1 MNALAEHFSPHLKEL
16 RQRLLVAFAAV
27 GICSS
32 VAYFFSEKLVR
43 FFLTPLFRAYPS
55 LAKLVYTN
63 LTEAFLSYLKVSLL
77 VGIVFSFPVL
87 CYELWMFISPGLRK
101 SERKTALTIVSLAT
115 TLFASGVAVAY
126 FVMMPLVLSF
136 LLGFAGEGLEPL
148 PKLDAYLTFVVRT
161 SLAFGLAFEIP
172 FLMVAAVKTGVL
184 EKRYFIKQRKYLYIA
199 ILVLSFLLAVGD
211 FIGSILVAMPLLGLY
226 EAGIL
231 ACRIFPPAAQQ
242 PAGEEHSSDN

>member
-1 MNALAEHFSPHLKEL
+1 VNGLVEQFSPHLKEL
-16 RQRLLVAFAAV
+16 RHRLLVSFAAV
-27 GICSS
+27 GICSG
-32 VAYFFSEKLVR
+32 VAYFFSEELVR
-43 FFLTPLFRAYPS
+43 FFLIPLFRAYPS

-101 SERKTALTIVSLAT
+101 SERRKAMTVVSLAT

-136 LLGFAGEGLEPL
+136 LLGFAGEGLQPL

-161 SLAFGLAFEIP
+161 ALAFGLAFEIP
-172 FLMVAAVKTGVL
+172 FLMVAAVKTGMI
-184 EKRYFIKQRKYLYIA
+184 EKKYFIKQRKYFYIS

-211 FIGSILVAMPLLGLY
+211 FFGSMLVALPLLGLY

-231 ACRIFPPAAQQ
+231 ACRMFPPAEQQ
-242 PAGEEHSSDN
+242 AVSE